1 MKLGFDN
8 KRKTTGAIVLGVIA
22 VLVCAYEFLPMI
34 TESSS
39 PSSNAQAAAPAPV
52 PSRPATPVHGSTKS
66 AKKEKPESLD
76 PTLQLDLLATA
87 EKTTYEGSGRNIFVS
102 QREDVVIQKPIAPA
116 NTDNPAAQ
124 AAYQPPP
131 VPAPPQIPLKF
142 YGFSGAKS
150 GPKQVFLSKGD
161 DIFIAKEGQIVDRR
175 YKIVKIGP
183 NSVEVE
189 DVLTNNRQ
197 TLPLTAG

>member
-1 MKLGFDN
+1 MKLGTEN
-8 KRKTTGAIVLGVIA
+8 KTKTAIA
-22 VLVCAYEFLPMI
+22 VGLLLIAGFAVYNWM
-34 TESSS
+34 SSS
-39 PSSNAQAAAPAPV
+39 GDSAPAPT
-52 PSRPATPVHGSTKS
+52 PTKTAATAAAGKTSGKAGAHKTGPVVL
-66 AKKEKPESLD
+66 AQSLD
-76 PTLQLDLLATA
+76 PTLRIALL
-87 EKTTYEGSGRNIFVS
+87 KTSEDVTYKGSGRDIF
-102 QREDVVIQKPIAPA
+102 QNQPE
-116 NTDNPAAQ
+116 
-124 AAYQPPP
+124 PPP
-131 VPAPPQIPLKF
+131 VPKEIKPVINTGPPPPPPPPPIPLKF
-142 YGFSGAKS
+142 YGFSGNKS

>member
-1 MKLGFDN
+1 MKLGTEN
-8 KRKTTGAIVLGVIA
+8 KTKTAIAAGLLLVAGFTVYNWMSSGNDSAATAPPTKVATTSPGAKTSGKGGARRTGPVI
-22 VLVCAYEFLPMI
+22 L
-34 TESSS
+34 
-39 PSSNAQAAAPAPV
+39 AQ
-52 PSRPATPVHGSTKS
+52 
-66 AKKEKPESLD
+66 SLD
-76 PTLQLDLLATA
+76 PTLRMDLL
-87 EKTTYEGSGRNIFVS
+87 KTSEDVTYQGSGRDIF
-102 QREDVVIQKPIAPA
+102 QNQPDPPPPIPKPIASVMP
-116 NTDNPAAQ
+116 TPQ
-124 AAYQPPP
+124 APPP
-131 VPAPPQIPLKF
+131 PPPIPLKF